1 MNLMSFLFSHKNM
14 HTRTTFLEKE
24 KQPMRT
30 VFFLMARLRRL
41 ERLTH
46 SLEGCCSIQLS
57 YKRMSA
63 IIILNKSPFVCK
75 ELLTKFHV

>member
-1 MNLMSFLFSHKNM
+1 MHFS
-14 HTRTTFLEKE
+14 KE
-24 KQPMRT
+24 KPSN
-30 VFFLMARLRRL
+30 FLLGNFLMARLRRL

-63 IIILNKSPFVCK
+63 IIILNKSLIVCK
-75 ELLTKFHV
+75 QLITKFHIEGFRYFFRKELT